1 MWLVAYKLCVNT
13 NWKKNYQ
20 FCHQTIGTGKR
31 QVWYVFSGMGS
42 QWTGMGRDLL
52 ALPPFRES
60 IDKTANT
67 LKNLG
72 LNLYAIFESN
82 DKTVFDNVLNSFVGI
97 AAIQVR
103 RFLDVRSNVIRS
115 TIVSS
120 KNICPKLYAFMYK
133 VHLGQGFI
141 LNSH

>member
-1 MWLVAYKLCVNT
+1 
-13 NWKKNYQ
+13 
-20 FCHQTIGTGKR
+20 
-31 QVWYVFSGMGS
+31 MGS

-52 ALPPFRES
+52 ALPPFRAS

-72 LNLYAIFESN
+72 LDLYAIFESN
-82 DKTVFDNVLNSFVGI
+82 DKTIFDNVLNSFVGI

-103 RFLDVRSNVIRS
+103 RFLDIRSNVIGS
-115 TIVSS
+115 TTVSS
-120 KNICPKLYAFMYK
+120 KNFFPNLYAFMYK
-133 VHLGQGFI
+133 VYLDQGSI